1 MFFKVGLVLRR
12 QRSTVLS
19 LAAFFLLAGLLAGC
33 GGNGGT
39 GSGSQNGGENGG
51 DGDAGGGAGG
61 GGAGG
66 DANNATE
73 TKIALGR
80 IVSVKP
86 DNGKIVLR
94 KVGAGDQGGERMVFK
109 VKKNAQI
116 TLDDKQVELADAKE
130 GQQAQIG
137 YVVSEEQTN
146 LAKTVELFAS
156 DGGTG

>member
-33 GGNGGT
+33 GGSGAT

-51 DGDAGGGAGG
+51 DGGGGG

-66 DANNATE
+66 DVNNATE

-80 IVSVKP
+80 VVSVKS